1 MDPTVLIS
9 VVVILV
15 AIAIA
20 VWQVLE
26 RLSTLPNRTSA
37 PIAKAVEHLAT
48 PIADAAS
55 TITEAVARMDA
66 ASRTMTGATNA
77 LVKTAANLSESHQ
90 ELSAV
95 VTTVNGDGSLG
106 EWVATLQ
113 RTVEPIVTTSSSLAE
128 HFDTT
133 RSLVRTTG
141 DLVTEWAE
149 QRRATEGSI
158 RQLSETLVTW
168 AATDSAHAGRIE
180 ERILQRLQEVSAVDA
195 RVADGLSRLQT
206 AHVRLEDSQ
215 SSMGETLRDT
225 LEADRNLVKRIEE
238 LLQEHRSAQQRFTV
252 LQTELQERVLAFQ
265 KQSEAMLG
273 GVRGS
278 VEAIVKAVEQ
288 SVTTIVDD
296 LRSAHRTN
304 EINVRNLVTRQDE
317 LVAAQ
322 QQYVKQQESVLARLA
337 QRLALLPT
345 QQYQL
350 LSISILGLNTLLV
363 AIAVVYVITRN
374 S

>member
-1 MDPTVLIS
+1 
-9 VVVILV
+9 
-15 AIAIA
+15 
-20 VWQVLE
+20 
-26 RLSTLPNRTSA
+26 
-37 PIAKAVEHLAT
+37 
-48 PIADAAS
+48 
-55 TITEAVARMDA
+55 
-66 ASRTMTGATNA
+66 
-77 LVKTAANLSESHQ
+77 
-90 ELSAV
+90 V